1 MTTFIW
7 SQSHQTPFGET
18 QPHGRPASSTGRH
31 IFAQCFTQTF
41 HAPGARETASATG
54 LSGIG
59 TQAGTHPWYA
69 LPRAQRQQVRTSG
82 SHPLT
87 RAWCE
92 PSQWLPRWLTREV
105 TNPSG
110 CHAMV
115 STVVSRVLQ
124 WFPLE
129 TRPGPDKTHGA
140 GSTGRRARSAPA
152 LSVEFNSPCR
162 SQHAGAGIYFD
173 HTLTECETG
182 VRRNPGRAG
191 VRGLSHTG
199 AVKQRGLAVSHPRQ
213 TPDEILDRLW
223 TDRGAT
229 MRQRLAGRP
238 YL

>member
-1 MTTFIW
+1 MTTISDHLYLVTKPSNPIW
-7 SQSHQTPFGET
+7 GNTTPWKARVKYRSAYFRAMFHADFSRTWSARNRISDGVVRHWYAGWYAPLVRIAEGAAAASSHLWFAPSYANLVRT
-18 QPHGRPASSTGRH
+18 QPAATRLVTTESYQCEQLPGAGFHCGLQGFAVVSTGNL
-31 IFAQCFTQTF
+31 
-41 HAPGARETASATG
+41 ARS
-54 LSGIG
+54 
-59 TQAGTHPWYA
+59 
-69 LPRAQRQQVRTSG
+69 RQ
-82 SHPLT
+82 
-87 RAWCE
+87 
-92 PSQWLPRWLTREV
+92 
-105 TNPSG
+105 NP
-110 CHAMV
+110 
-115 STVVSRVLQ
+115 
-124 WFPLE
+124 
-129 TRPGPDKTHGA
+129 
-140 GSTGRRARSAPA
+140 RRARSAPA

-199 AVKQRGLAVSHPRQ
+199 AVKQGGLAVSHPRQ